1 MNKWQFVYSKNIYK
15 IYKGKRGIIMT
26 INEVNGAGQPQN
38 GYTKVKVKDKDT
50 GKSFVIDFKNA
61 KVRGNE
67 AEWTIK
73 DGKVLDKNGKEV
85 KDNELEVTRYQAALI
100 KAAAEGDGDGK
111 VLDSNDLIGASYGEA
126 AEKALQDVK
135 SEYHVRKDTM
145 NDPPALHGDADALE
159 HGIIYANVENQKGER
174 GRLEIEFED
183 ADKRQATMPDNK
195 AWYEFWK

>member
-1 MNKWQFVYSKNIYK
+1 
-15 IYKGKRGIIMT
+15 MT
-26 INEVNGAGQPQN
+26 INEVNGAGQPKN

-61 KVRGNE
+61 TVKGNE
-67 AEWTIK
+67 AQWTIK

-100 KAAAEGDGDGK
+100 KAAAEGDGNGK
-111 VLDSNDLIGASYGEA
+111 VLDSNDLIGASYGKA
-126 AEKALQDVK
+126 AEEALQNAK

-145 NDPPALHGDADALE
+145 NDPSALFGEADAYE
-159 HGIIYANVENQKGER
+159 HGVIYADVENAKGER
-174 GRLEIEFED
+174 GHLEIEFED
-183 ADKRQATMPDNK
+183 ADKQHASAPKEK